1 MTQTPWRLVVT
12 HEAYP
17 AFSTSTSPAIEK
29 AVVAGEAPSTVILN
43 VFDAD
48 GITIGV
54 NEDPTQVLDL
64 AFCREHGIQT
74 MRRVN
79 GGGAVYAGHG
89 SAFLVLV
96 IRPEDAPDPASVP
109 TTATEAFPRILTAM
123 AEVLEAR
130 FGIPARYRPLND
142 VEVEGRKL
150 MPTSLKI
157 EDGVMTFRLL
167 INVTGIDTELA
178 GAAMPMPP
186 EKVRD
191 KVNKTLQSRFTH
203 LEREI
208 GRPVAESE
216 LVALGHDLAAHAFG
230 VTALEPAP
238 LTETERTYAR
248 DFFERLSR
256 DEWFFGKTL
265 ERRLPDGLQAGD
277 RVGHGRDKAPGG
289 LIWATLVVNGGTIRH
304 AVLNGD
310 WHPRPLHSTDW
321 FEAELAGIPATE
333 AALRDHVE
341 GFLARDGVEWAGVDP
356 EHLMAA
362 LGRALAEAT
371 GQAPDR

>member
-1 MTQTPWRLVVT
+1 MTLKPWRLVVT

-29 AVVAGEAPSTVILN
+29 AVVNGEAPSTVILN

-79 GGGAVYAGHG
+79 GGGAVYAGAG
-89 SAFLVLV
+89 SAFLVLYV
-96 IRPEDAPDPASVP
+96 RPEDAPDPEAMP
-109 TTATEAFPRILTAM
+109 QTAAQAFPQILTAM
-123 AEVLEAR
+123 AEVIEKR
-130 FGIPARYRPLND
+130 WGIPARYRPLND

-167 INVTGIDTELA
+167 INITGIDTSLA
-178 GAAMPMPP
+178 GPAMPMAP

-191 KVNKTLQSRFTH
+191 KVHKTLETRFTY
-203 LEREI
+203 LEKEI
-208 GRPVAESE
+208 GRPVAQEE
-216 LVALGHDLAAHAFG
+216 LVALAHDLVGHAFG
-230 VTALEPAP
+230 IDVLEPGA
-238 LTETERTYAR
+238 LGEAEKAYAR
-248 DFFERLSR
+248 DFFARLSQ
-256 DEWFFGKTL
+256 DDWFFGKSL
-265 ERRLPDGLQAGD
+265 ERRLPDGLQPGD
-277 RVGHGRDKAPGG
+277 RVGHGREKSPGG
-289 LIWATLVVNGGTIRH
+289 LIWATLVVNDGTIRH

-310 WHPRPLHSTDW
+310 WHPRPIHSTDW
-321 FEAELAGIPATE
+321 FEAELAGVPATE
-333 AALRDHVE
+333 EAIRQHIDR
-341 GFLARDGVEWAGVDP
+341 FLARDGVEWAGVEP
-356 EHLMAA
+356 AHLMTA
-362 LGRALAEAT
+362 LGKALAETA
-371 GQAPDR
+371 A